1 MFVESKDLG
10 KVSAVISAIG
20 TMEVG
25 YDTRFVQ
32 ILNCNKYVIK
42 IRVVETNFIR
52 FLALQANQI
61 FVRYLR
67 PYFDSVIITAH
78 SPG

>member
-42 IRVVETNFIR
+42 IRVGKTNFLN
-52 FLALQANQI
+52 F
-61 FVRYLR
+61 
-67 PYFDSVIITAH
+67 
-78 SPG
+78 